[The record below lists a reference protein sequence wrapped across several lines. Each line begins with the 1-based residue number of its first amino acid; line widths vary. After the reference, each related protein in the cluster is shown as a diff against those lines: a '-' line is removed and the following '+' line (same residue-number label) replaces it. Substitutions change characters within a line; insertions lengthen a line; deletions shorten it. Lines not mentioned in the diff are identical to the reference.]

1 MDFNAL
7 LETEEFDLSKIIGM
21 GSGKTIENFINFLST
36 NKLGKDKIYIPTSYQ
51 TKFLLIENGFK
62 VSDLQVHQK
71 IDLAVDGFDSI
82 TEENVAVK
90 GGGGCMTWEKLVACS
105 ATTFALI
112 GSREKLSLKTLIL
125 PIEIIPM
132 ASLILIRQFKEKFPQ
147 CSVGIRQAVS
157 GKLGPIVTDFGNW
170 IIDITIDRDE
180 FIKLGPR
187 ATHDW
192 IKMQV
197 GVVETGIF
205 TVPHRVYFV

>member
-7 LETEEFDLSKIIGM
+7 LEKEDFKLPKIVGM
-21 GSGKTIENFINFLST
+21 GSGKTVENFINFLSI
-36 NKLGKDKIYIPTSYQ
+36 NNLGMDKIYIPTSTQ
-51 TKFLLIENGFK
+51 TKFLLIENGFQ
-62 VSDLQVHQK
+62 VSDLHVHHK

-82 TEENVAVK
+82 TKDNVAIK
-90 GGGGCMTWEKLVACS
+90 GGGGCMTWEKLVAYS
-105 ATTFALI
+105 AKSFALI
-112 GSREKLSLKTLIL
+112 GSREKLSIETLIV
-125 PIEIIPM
+125 PVEILPM
-132 ASLILIRQFKEKFPQ
+132 ASLILIRKLKEKFPQ
-147 CSVGIRQAVS
+147 CSVAIRQTLS